1 MNRGAR
7 LTELMKQP
15 QYSPVTNAEIV
26 CLIFAGTNGYL
37 DSVDVNQVGRFEAG
51 LLAHLRGKHADL
63 LDYITNEDPK
73 IKGEAETKIR
83 AALDEFATDFA

>member
-1 MNRGAR
+1 M
-7 LTELMKQP
+7 
-15 QYSPVTNAEIV
+15 
-26 CLIFAGTNGYL
+26 
-37 DSVDVNQVGRFEAG
+37 NQVGRFEAG

-83 AALDEFATDFA
+83 AALDEFAADFA